1 MVGWLVPEVGRGRL
15 RLEQIQVRGMPLLRA
30 GVPMGWS
37 TRGGLRRLRRAAR
50 GLREA
55 GVRRILVPEG
65 FAGWPQVVEEGL
77 FPVDPVP
84 LCRVLAPRLAL
95 AMLESR
101 GVEPGRAAVLLRG
114 RRVDRALFETAHTL
128 CPRVRTLALAVPD
141 GGAELC
147 VLLRQEYGAAV
158 PETLGGMRADVAVD
172 FAPVLPDMPGNL
184 VLCPPVPCLSGLEL
198 RARSAEL
205 PGVESL
211 PVLALLW
218 EEGRLPLGE
227 IEIFTTRQGQISLTD
242 EGKIPI
248 ISN

>member
-15 RLEQIQVRGMPLLRA
+15 RLEQIRVRGMPLLRA

-37 TRGGLRRLRRAAR
+37 TRGGLPPAA
-50 GLREA
+50 A
-55 GVRRILVPEG
+55 GGPRPCGRQGCAAILVPEG

-101 GVEPGRAAVLLRG
+101 GVEPGQAAVLLRG

-184 VLCPPVPCLSGLEL
+184 VLCPPAPCLSGLEL

-227 IEIFTTRQGQISLTD
+227 IEIFTTY
-242 EGKIPI
+242 
-248 ISN
+248 